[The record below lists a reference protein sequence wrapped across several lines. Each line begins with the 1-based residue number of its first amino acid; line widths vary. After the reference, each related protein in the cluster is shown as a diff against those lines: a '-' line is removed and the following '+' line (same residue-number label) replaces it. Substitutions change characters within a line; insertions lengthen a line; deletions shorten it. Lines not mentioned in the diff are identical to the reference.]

1 MYKIH
6 TEDVQYTADVQY
18 TEDAQYTADVQYTED
33 AQYTADVQ
41 FYFSYLLVTS

>member
-6 TEDVQYTADVQY
+6 TEDV
-18 TEDAQYTADVQYTED
+18 QYTADVQYTED